1 MEWNTTSERRPI
13 RRNALRW
20 GLALTLVGV
29 AICTAAPAGAV
40 ARLGGQTDDSVCDVG
55 STASRSRE
63 WPEAAEFVRAKCRNG
78 QLLLGSSVVPAGN
91 FDPEITVL
99 ARAFCRIADIQA
111 RRIAGS
117 AGPLMMEFEE
127 VHCRIEKLPK

>member
-1 MEWNTTSERRPI
+1 MELGKTPGRRPI
-13 RRNALRW
+13 RQNIHQAGLV
-20 GLALTLVGV
+20 LALAGTL
-29 AICTAAPAGAV
+29 ICAAAPAGAV
-40 ARLGGQTDDSVCDVG
+40 SRLGGQTDDSVCDVG

-127 VHCRIEKLPK
+127 VRCRIEKLPK